1 LVWAFLAGS
10 RIGWSEDWPQ
20 HLGPHRDG
28 VSAEPAPSAWPAAG
42 PPVLWRRS
50 VGESF
55 AAPVVA
61 GDQVFVFHRI
71 GNQVLLDC
79 LRAADGK
86 AVWTYRATTHYRDDF
101 GFSEGPRATPVV
113 GKDRVYIFGADGDLT
128 AVDRTSGVR
137 RWSVA
142 TTERFSI
149 AKGFF
154 GAASSPLVVADRLYL
169 NVGGKDGGLVAFDTA
184 DGHVVWAKG
193 SEAASYSSPVETRFA
208 GRAAILFFTR
218 EGIVVAAADDG
229 TLLARYPLRSRSNSS
244 VNAAT
249 PLLLG
254 DRVFASASYGTGAV
268 LLETKAGALEPVW
281 ASDDALSNH
290 YATSVAHQGLLFGF
304 HGRQEYGPTLR
315 CIDAAT
321 GAVKWS
327 IDRFGAGSILRVSD
341 RLLVLHEDG
350 RLFLAPASAS
360 GFEPIAQARLLEPTV
375 RALPAY
381 ANGVLYAHNERELI
395 AVRLR

>member
-1 LVWAFLAGS
+1 M
-10 RIGWSEDWPQ
+10 
-20 HLGPHRDG
+20 
-28 VSAEPAPSAWPAAG
+28 
-42 PPVLWRRS
+42 
-50 VGESF
+50 
-55 AAPVVA
+55 
-61 GDQVFVFHRI
+61 
-71 GNQVLLDC
+71 
-79 LRAADGK
+79 
-86 AVWTYRATTHYRDDF
+86 
-101 GFSEGPRATPVV
+101 V

-128 AVDRTSGVR
+128 AVDRVSGVR

-142 TTERFSI
+142 TAERFTV

-154 GAASSPLVVADRLYL
+154 GAASSPLVVGDRLYL
-169 NVGGKDGGLVAFDTA
+169 NVGAKDGGLVAFDTA
-184 DGHVVWAKG
+184 RW
-193 SEAASYSSPVETRFA
+193 TRGLGQRQRRGQLFVA
-208 GRAAILFFTR
+208 GRDPVRRTLGHPVLHARGNRRSPPPTTAP
-218 EGIVVAAADDG
+218 
-229 TLLARYPLRSRSNSS
+229 LLARYPLRSRSNSS

-254 DRVFASASYGTGAV
+254 ERVFASASYGTGAV
-268 LLETKAGALEPVW
+268 LLETKAGKLEPVW
-281 ASDDALSNH
+281 ASDDALSSH
-290 YATSVAHQGLLFGF
+290 YATSVAHEGLLFGF
-304 HGRQEYGPTLR
+304 HGRQEYGPSLR

-327 IDRFGAGSILRVSD
+327 VDRFGAGSILRVSD

-360 GFEPIAQARLLEPTV
+360 GFEPIAQARILEPTV

>member
-1 LVWAFLAGS
+1 LAWAFLAGS
-10 RIGWSEDWPQ
+10 RNGWSEDWPQ

-28 VSAEPAPSAWPAAG
+28 VSSEPAPDAWPATG
-42 PPVLWRRS
+42 PPVVWRRP
-50 VGESF
+50 VGQSF

-61 GDQVFVFHRI
+61 GDQVFVFHRVA
-71 GNQVLLDC
+71 GEARLDC

-86 AVWTYRATTHYRDDF
+86 TAWTFRAPTHYRDDF

-113 GKDRVYIFGADGDLT
+113 RKDRVYTFSADGDLV
-128 AVDRTSGVR
+128 AVDRATGTR
-137 RWSVA
+137 RWAIA
-142 TTERFSI
+142 TAERFEVP
-149 AKGFF
+149 KGFF
-154 GAASSPLVVADRLYL
+154 GAASSPLVVGDRLYL
-169 NVGGKDGGLVAFDTA
+169 NVGGKSGGVVAFDTA
-184 DGHVVWAKG
+184 DGRVVWAKG
-193 SEAASYSSPVETRFA
+193 SDAASYSSPVETRLA
-208 GRAAILFFTR
+208 GRSAILFFTR
-218 EGIVVAAADDG
+218 EGIVIAAADDG
-229 TLLARYPLRSRSNSS
+229 AILARYPLRSRSNSS

-268 LLETKAGALEPVW
+268 LLETSSGALAPVW
-281 ASDDALSNH
+281 ASDDALSSH
-290 YATSVAHQGLLFGF
+290 YATSVAHDGLLFGF
-304 HGRQEYGPTLR
+304 HGRQEYGPSLR

-360 GFEPIAQARLLEPTV
+360 GFKPIAQARMLEPTI

-381 ANGVLYAHNERELI
+381 ANGVLYAHNEKELI